1 MNDFERIC
9 STHLVRTERKSEKE
23 IVMNGFRDIVRV
35 SSLPFLLLILIV
47 ASPVA
52 AAASSALGPII
63 DQQQPVIDST
73 VGGLAIGGQ
82 SDQILAQVVTSGIPG
97 SLEAVGLPVACSSGS
112 LTVEIQ
118 RVTGDVPDGFVW
130 ISEMIPAE
138 SLPSFYP
145 APPSFRNTAFT
156 TPVFFP
162 AGVRF
167 AIVLSSS
174 GQCGIFQG
182 PPGNPYAG
190 GDGFF
195 DSRPNPHGWVRLG
208 EFGQADLPFQTLVD
222 PLFLLVSIDV
232 KPGDSRNPVN
242 PRSNGV
248 IPVAI
253 LSADGFDATAVAPH
267 SVRFGT
273 GGTTPANGSGAIDI
287 DGDGR
292 LDLLLL
298 HFWTRESGIAC
309 GDTSV
314 SLTGSTY
321 TGQTFRGSDSIVT
334 VGCR

>member
-1 MNDFERIC
+1 MKTRRACRRI
-9 STHLVRTERKSEKE
+9 
-23 IVMNGFRDIVRV
+23 
-35 SSLPFLLLILIV
+35 PFLSFSLLALSIAL
-47 ASPVA
+47 PL
-52 AAASSALGPII
+52 AAASLSGSGLVV
-63 DQQQPVIDST
+63 DQQQPVIDTT

-82 SDQILAQVVTSGIPG
+82 SDQVLAQVVTSGISG
-97 SLEAVGLPVACSSGS
+97 SLAAVGLPVACGSGT

-130 ISEMIPAE
+130 TSEVIPAE

-145 APPSFRNTAFT
+145 ALPSFRNIAFT
-156 TPVFFP
+156 TPVFFA

-167 AIVLSSS
+167 AIVLSSA
-174 GQCGIFQG
+174 GECGIFQG

-195 DSRPNPHGWVRLG
+195 DSRPNPPGWVRLG
-208 EFGQADLPFQTLVD
+208 EFGPADLPFQTRVD

-253 LSADGFDATAVAPH
+253 LSADGFDATAVAPD

-273 GGTTPANGSGAIDI
+273 GGAPAANGSGVIDI

-292 LDLLLL
+292 LDLLL

-309 GDTSV
+309 GDTSA